1 MCMHRCRLQAAY
13 WLKRDSFYIPNPP
26 CCRASRFTQTGMTG
40 FPIAKI
46 GKYRPKLA
54 TIRLTGRINT
64 VFATTITLQCRPL
77 QCKVNRM
84 WAWAGQWQTGVIALL
99 LLMLVWSAWLTWQQM
114 RQLWRLLWQPFH
126 VGKTYRCKVVNVDD
140 GNRLWCRRRWR
151 RRAVLMKLAY
161 STAPNLKQTHGTAAK
176 LALSKAAKGK
186 TLQIWTVGEDE
197 YCLHIEAHVR
207 GKSLCELLIAKGWA
221 RAATSYA
228 RDRDERD
235 YLLNLQKKAQAQK
248 LGLWKTTPTKSPTR
262 KHTVDKKSANSER
275 KSKTAPKAKATSK
288 KTKSTVNA
296 SKKTAHWRDWLS

>member
-1 MCMHRCRLQAAY
+1 
-13 WLKRDSFYIPNPP
+13 
-26 CCRASRFTQTGMTG
+26 MTG

-46 GKYRPKLA
+46 SKYHPKLA

-64 VFATTITLQCRPL
+64 VFATTIALQCRPL
-77 QCKVNRM
+77 QCKVNKM

-114 RQLWRLLWQPFH
+114 CQLLRLLWQPFH
-126 VGKTYRCKVVNVDD
+126 VGKVYRCKVVSVDD
-140 GNRLWCRRRWR
+140 GNRLWCRRRFR

-161 STAPNLKQTHGTAAK
+161 STAPNLKQTHGSSAK
-176 LALSKAAKGK
+176 QALSKAAKGK

-197 YCLHIEAHVR
+197 YSLHIEAHVR

-221 RAATSYA
+221 RAATTYA

-235 YLLNLQKKAQAQK
+235 YLLNLQKKAQGQK
-248 LGLWKTTPTKSPTR
+248 LGQWKTTPTKSSTR

-275 KSKTAPKAKATSK
+275 KSKTTTKAKASLK
-288 KTKSTVNA
+288 KTKTTAKA
-296 SKKTAHWRDWLS
+296 SQKTAHWRDWLS

>member
-1 MCMHRCRLQAAY
+1 
-13 WLKRDSFYIPNPP
+13 
-26 CCRASRFTQTGMTG
+26 
-40 FPIAKI
+40 
-46 GKYRPKLA
+46 
-54 TIRLTGRINT
+54 
-64 VFATTITLQCRPL
+64 
-77 QCKVNRM
+77 M

-126 VGKTYRCKVVNVDD
+126 VGKTYRCKVVSIDD

-235 YLLNLQKKAQAQK
+235 YLLDLQKKAQAQK
-248 LGLWKTTPTKSPTR
+248 LGQWKTTSTKSSTR
-262 KHTVDKKSANSER
+262 KTSVDKKSASSAN
-275 KSKTAPKAKATSK
+275 KSKTNPKAKTATVK
-288 KTKSTVNA
+288 KTKTTANV
-296 SKKTAHWRDWLS
+296 SKKSAHWRDWLS

>member
-1 MCMHRCRLQAAY
+1 MHRCRLQAAY

-26 CCRASRFTQTGMTG
+26 CCCANRFTQTGTTG

-64 VFATTITLQCRPL
+64 VFATTIALQCRPL
-77 QCKVNRM
+77 QCKVNKM

-126 VGKTYRCKVVNVDD
+126 VGKTYRCKVVSIDD

-197 YCLHIEAHVR
+197 YCLHIEAYVG
-207 GKSLCELLIAKGWA
+207 GKSLCELLIAKGWG

-235 YLLNLQKKAQAQK
+235 YLLELQKKAQAQK
-248 LGLWKTTPTKSPTR
+248 LGQWKTMPTTPTTR
-262 KHTVDKKSANSER
+262 KHTVGKKSANSER
-275 KSKTAPKAKATSK
+275 KSKTAPKAKARPK
-288 KTKSTVNA
+288 NTKSTVKA
-296 SKKTAHWRDWLS
+296 SQKSAHWRDWLS

>member
-1 MCMHRCRLQAAY
+1 MA
-13 WLKRDSFYIPNPP
+13 
-26 CCRASRFTQTGMTG
+26 G

-54 TIRLTGRINT
+54 TIRLTGRFNT
-64 VFATTITLQCRPL
+64 VFATTIALQCRPL
-77 QCKVNRM
+77 QCKVNKM
-84 WAWAGQWQTGVIALL
+84 WAWAGQWQSWVIALL
-99 LLMLVWSAWLTWQQM
+99 SVMLVWSAWLTWQQM

-126 VGKTYRCKVVNVDD
+126 VGKTYRCKVVSIDD

-176 LALSKAAKGK
+176 LALSKASKGK

-221 RAATSYA
+221 RAATTYA

-235 YLLNLQKKAQAQK
+235 YLLDLQKKAQAQK
-248 LGLWKTTPTKSPTR
+248 LGQWKTTPTKSPTR
-262 KHTVDKKSANSER
+262 KTSADKKSASSTS
-275 KSKTAPKAKATSK
+275 KSKPAPKAKATIAK
-288 KTKSTVNA
+288 KTKPSANT
-296 SKKTAHWRDWLS
+296 SKKPAHWRDWLS